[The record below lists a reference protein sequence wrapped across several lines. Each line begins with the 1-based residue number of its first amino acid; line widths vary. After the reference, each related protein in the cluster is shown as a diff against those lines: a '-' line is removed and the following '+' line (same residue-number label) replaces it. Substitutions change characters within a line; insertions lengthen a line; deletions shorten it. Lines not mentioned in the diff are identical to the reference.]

1 MISIVLKDKN
11 TKEETRIEMSFE
23 EFIEKSPHFRNIPM
37 EEAHQH
43 FECSMIESDHLILS
57 LDSKDFT
64 INFSNLPVRNIFDLN
79 FELATGKSIFDVYTS
94 FKLVGFDDILA
105 NLEIGESKKF
115 DYFIFDDNTLFHYYI
130 ITLYREENSILFT
143 SSKNIS
149 YEMFTNKQRSLTSLD
164 EGIIVVENDSIV
176 FSNKV
181 AEKLFSI
188 SKEEFA
194 TLSFNE
200 FLDSF
205 RHDSEF
211 RKSIN
216 DIKKGY
222 SISKSF
228 HINEEINGVERHLKV
243 FCSSYLYKTLP
254 SIQIRIMDRNSS
266 DLAREINFKNQND
279 LQVLRSFANIASFVQ
294 DDSNNDIRWSSEVGS
309 VLGMFPKCISLQ
321 DDLFKYIIPTD
332 KAKFEKT
339 WIKSIASKRD
349 VITEFSIKNAEDE
362 LKHLYLFANLIY
374 SPKGEITKIKGF
386 IQDITQIVDYKNK
399 YEASKSVKSIP
410 LKTTYTNA
418 STIGQLLLN
427 ITEKEYKYSNDA
439 LEVLE
444 KTQNRLRAIQL
455 AYKML
460 SNSAKF
466 KINLKTYF
474 DKYIKAVHTF
484 YDINH
489 VDLDWEISREFV
501 DSDSIFITAFIV
513 NEILSEIL
521 KYTSPQVIETIRFNI
536 SKEENTIKLHAWT
549 DLIFYS
555 EEEIEN
561 EFVILKYLLKKYN
574 LNNYKIE
581 VNDEGTFFNIEIV

>member
-1 MISIVLKDKN
+1 MISIVLKDRN
-11 TKEETRIEMSFE
+11 TNEETRIEMSFE
-23 EFIEKSPHFRNIPM
+23 EFIEKSPYFRDIPV

-57 LDSKDFT
+57 LDAKDFT

-79 FELATGKSIFDVYTS
+79 FEIATGKSIFEVYTS
-94 FKLVGFDDILA
+94 LKLVGFDDILS

-149 YEMFTNKQRSLTSLD
+149 YEMFTNKQRSLNSLD

-176 FSNKV
+176 FVNKV
-181 AEKLFSI
+181 AEKLFSK
-188 SKEEFA
+188 SKEEFSE
-194 TLSFNE
+194 LSFSE
-200 FLDSF
+200 FVDSF
-205 RHDSEF
+205 RYDSEF

-228 HINEEINGVERHLKV
+228 HINENINGVNRNFKV
-243 FCSSYLYKTLP
+243 FCSSYIYKSTP

-294 DDSNNDIRWSSEVGS
+294 DDSNKNIRWSSEVGS

-321 DDLFKYIIPTD
+321 DDLFKYIIPED

-339 WIKSIASKRD
+339 WIKAIVSKRD
-349 VITEFSIKNAEDE
+349 VITEFSIRNSEDE

-386 IQDITQIVDYKNK
+386 IQDISQIVDYKNK
-399 YEASKSVKSIP
+399 YEASKNTKSIP
-410 LKTTYTNA
+410 LKTTYNNA
-418 STIGQLLLN
+418 NVVGQSLLN
-427 ITEKEYKYSNDA
+427 ITEKEYKYSNDS

-489 VDLDWEISREFV
+489 VDLDWTISREFV
-501 DSDSIFITAFIV
+501 DYKYIFITSFIV

-536 SKEENTIKLHAWT
+536 SKEQNKIKLHAWT
-549 DLIFYS
+549 DLIFYT

-561 EFVILKYLLKKYN
+561 EFVILKYILKKYN

-581 VNDEGTFFNIEIV
+581 VNDEGTFFDIEIL

>member
-1 MISIVLKDKN
+1 MISFVLKDKN
-11 TKEETRIEMSFE
+11 TNEETRIEMSFE
-23 EFIEKSPHFRNIPM
+23 EFCEKSPQFRDIPIA
-37 EEAHQH
+37 EAHQH
-43 FECSMIESDHLILS
+43 FECSMIESDHLILN
-57 LDSKDFT
+57 LDANDFT
-64 INFSNLPVRNIFDLN
+64 INFSNLPVRNIFNLN
-79 FELATGKSIFDVYTS
+79 YELAMGKSIFEVYTS
-94 FKLVGFDDILA
+94 FKLVGFDDILS
-105 NLEIGESKKF
+105 NLEVGESKKF
-115 DYFIFDDNTLFHYYI
+115 DYFIFDNKTLVHYYI
-130 ITLYREENSILFT
+130 FTIYKDVNSILFA

-164 EGIIVVENDSIV
+164 EGIVVVENESIV

-181 AEKLFSI
+181 AEKLFFM
-188 SKEEFA
+188 SKEEFSD
-194 TLSFNE
+194 LSLNE
-200 FLDSF
+200 FLDYF
-205 RHDSEF
+205 NHDSEF
-211 RKSIN
+211 KKAIN

-243 FCSSYLYKTLP
+243 FCSSYIYKTHP

-294 DDSNNDIRWSSEVGS
+294 DDSNNNIRWSSEVGS

-321 DDLFKYIIPTD
+321 DDLFKYIIPKD
-332 KAKFEKT
+332 KVKFEKT
-339 WIKSIASKRD
+339 WINAIISKRD
-349 VITEFSIKNAEDE
+349 VITEFSIKNIEGE

-374 SPKGEITKIKGF
+374 SPKGEIVKIKGF
-386 IQDITQIVDYKNK
+386 IQDISQIIDYKNK
-399 YEASKSVKSIP
+399 YESSKNVKSIP
-410 LKTTYTNA
+410 LKTTYHNA
-418 STIGQLLLN
+418 NVIGQFLLN
-427 ITEKEYKYSNDA
+427 ITEKEYKYNEDA

-460 SNSAKF
+460 ANSTKF

-474 DKYIKAVHTF
+474 DKYIKAVHIF

-501 DSDSIFITAFIV
+501 DSKSIFITAFIV

-521 KYTSPQVIETIRFNI
+521 KYTSPQVIETIRLNI
-536 SKEENTIKLHAWT
+536 SREENTIKLNAWT
-549 DLIFYS
+549 DLIFYD

-561 EFVILKYLLKKYN
+561 EFVILKYILKKYN

-581 VNDEGTFFNIEIV
+581 VNDEGTFFNINV